1 MVEMLVSGFASILTI
16 KGILLIMGGV
26 ILGLIFGSIPGLT
39 ATMAIAICLPITFG
53 MHPIDGMALLMGLY
67 IGGVSGGLIPAIL
80 LKLPGTPSSI
90 ATTFDGYPMARKGEA
105 GKAFNFAIVASFMGG
120 LLSILV
126 LILIAPPL
134 GKVALQFG
142 PFEYFAIIIF
152 ALSLISSLSGDSLP
166 KGMMAG
172 LLGIGFAMVGSA
184 PIDAFPRFTFGAT
197 SLNAGFSLLPVL
209 IGLFAIS
216 EILTNAEKTVKD
228 NLKVDMKKISYKVT
242 LKEYLSQGW
251 NWLRSS
257 LIGIGIGILPGIGG
271 GTSNLV
277 AYAAAKNS
285 SKNPEKFGTGV
296 PDGVVASESSNNA
309 AIGGALV
316 PLISLGIPGD
326 TVTALLLGG
335 LVLHGLQPGPL
346 LIQNNGDIVYA
357 IFAALLVA
365 NLFMILFLFLGMRG
379 FVKMLSIPQ
388 NILMPVILGL
398 CIVGAYG
405 ENGRVFD
412 VGALFFFGLLGYLM
426 VKFGFPLT
434 PLVLGFILGPLLE
447 TNLRR
452 GLMMSQGDFMPF
464 LTSPIAAVF
473 LIITA
478 GSIGLKVYS
487 NWKKKR
493 SNNDQSFNLL
503 EGEQ

>member
-1 MVEMLVSGFASILTI
+1 MIDLLVSGFASILSL
-16 KGILLIMGGV
+16 KGVLLIAGGV
-26 ILGLIFGSIPGLT
+26 VLGLIFGSIPGLT

-53 MHPIDGMALLMGLY
+53 MDPIDGMALLMGLY

-90 ATTFDGYPMARKGEA
+90 ATTFDGYPMARNGEA
-105 GKAFNFAIVASFMGG
+105 GRAFSFAIVASFLGG
-120 LLSILV
+120 LLSIMV
-126 LILIAPPL
+126 LIMIAPPL

-152 ALSLISSLSGDSLP
+152 ALSLISSLSGDSLS
-166 KGMMAG
+166 KGLMAG
-172 LLGIGFAMVGSA
+172 LLGIGFAMVGAA
-184 PIDAFPRFTFGAT
+184 PIDAFPRFTFGMPA
-197 SLNAGFSLLPVL
+197 LDAGFSLLPVL

-216 EILTNAEKTVKD
+216 EILINAEKKVKD
-228 NLKVDMKKISYKVT
+228 NLKVNMKKISYKVS
-242 LKEYLSQGW
+242 LKEYLGQGW

-257 LIGIGIGILPGIGG
+257 LIGLGIGILPGIGG
-271 GTSNLV
+271 GTSNIL
-277 AYAAAKNS
+277 AYVAAKNS
-285 SKNPEKFGTGV
+285 SKNPEKFGKGT

-365 NLFMILFLFLGMRG
+365 NIFMILFLFLGMRG

-398 CIVGAYG
+398 CVVGAYG

-426 VKFGFPLT
+426 VKYGFPLT

-452 GLMMSQGDFMPF
+452 GLMLSQGDFMPF
-464 LTSPIAAVF
+464 LTSPIAAAF
-473 LIITA
+473 LIFTVA
-478 GSIGLKVYS
+478 SIGLKLYS

-493 SNNDQSFNLL
+493 NSRSQQFELL